1 MSERDKSSDSK
12 EPVAESKD
20 SRNAYERSRRVRIDK
35 EENMEKLENQE
46 NDDDEESLFG
56 RFLNIFS
63 DDSEEE
69 VE

>member
-1 MSERDKSSDSK
+1 M
-12 EPVAESKD
+12 AEK
-20 SRNAYERSRRVRIDK
+20 Y
-35 EENMEKLENQE
+35 ENQE
-46 NDDDEESLFG
+46 NDNEEEKSLFG